1 MFNDFSFKIRASDLE
16 KKCSEK
22 SSRSEECNQIIQK
35 QKKAEAANIF
45 NQQKRKKKKILFL
58 KLKNQRKP

>member
-22 SSRSEECNQIIQK
+22 SSRSEECN
-35 QKKAEAANIF
+35 
-45 NQQKRKKKKILFL
+45 
-58 KLKNQRKP
+58 